1 MKIRNLIIILL
12 ILFFSITIKSYAKFN
27 YNFNIKAFS
36 LTRDN
41 SEIIYEM
48 NKIENFS
55 ENKKSIL
62 LIIKTNKPIEDVEG
76 FEISDD
82 KTILT
87 RLIDKNES
95 KTIILQDFS
104 GNRKEVVYTID
115 NIEEILEEDI
125 NSKS

>member
-36 LTRDN
+36 LTRDT

-55 ENKKSIL
+55 ENKRSIL
-62 LIIKTNKPIEDVEG
+62 LIIKTNKPIENVEG
-76 FEISDD
+76 FEISED
-82 KTILT
+82 KTSLT

-104 GNRKEVVYTID
+104 GNKKEVFYSIENID
-115 NIEEILEEDI
+115 EILDETTKTE
-125 NSKS
+125 S